1 VRIDGMD
8 VLLTG
13 GTGYIGSVVLGELR
27 RAGHSVTAVVRSER
41 AAEHVTAAGATAV
54 QGDLTDSAW
63 LAEQLRGV
71 DGAIHTASP
80 GDASSPAFDSAVI
93 AAVVDAFD
101 GTSKPYV
108 HTSGLW
114 IYGAGE
120 GLGEDSPLNPPALT
134 AWRPAVEAQVL
145 DSDLVASIVVPGVVY
160 GHRGGLPNLVVDGPR
175 DGSGRLVLLGD
186 GSQHWGVVHV
196 DDLAVLYV
204 SVLES
209 GRALGR
215 VLGVTDENPT
225 VRDLGEATGADVVGE
240 PVEATRARL
249 GEAFADALLL
259 DQRFALGAKAV
270 ALGWSPQGPTLLDD
284 VERGSYAQHG

>member
-1 VRIDGMD
+1 MD
-8 VLLTG
+8 ILLTG
-13 GTGYIGSVVLGELR
+13 ATGYIGSVVLTELLEG
-27 RAGHSVTAVVRSER
+27 GHSVRAVVRSER
-41 AAEHVTAAGATAV
+41 AAAQVTTAGATAV
-54 QGDLTDSAW
+54 LGDLTDRTW
-63 LAEQLRGV
+63 LAGRLREV

-80 GDASSPAFDSAVI
+80 GDASSPAFDSAVVA
-93 AAVVDAFD
+93 AAVEAFG

-114 IYGAGE
+114 IYGSGD
-120 GLGEDSPLNPPALT
+120 GLTEDGPLNPPALT
-134 AWRPAVEAQVL
+134 AWRPAVEAGVL

-160 GHRGGLPNLVVDGPR
+160 GHDRGLPNLIVDAPR

-204 SVLES
+204 AVLES

-225 VRDLGEATGADVVGE
+225 VRDLGEATGSDVVGE
-240 PVEATRARL
+240 PADQTRARL

-259 DQRFALGAKAV
+259 DQQFV
-270 ALGWSPQGPTLLDD
+270 ATGKGVELGWSPQGPTLLADL
-284 VERGSYAQHG
+284 EHGSYSQHG

>member
-1 VRIDGMD
+1 MD

-13 GTGYIGSVVLGELR
+13 GTGYIGSVVLSELR
-27 RAGHSVTAVVRSER
+27 KAGHTVTAVVRSER
-41 AAEHVTAAGATAV
+41 AAEQVTAAGATAV

-63 LAEQLRGV
+63 LTEQLRGV
-71 DGAIHTASP
+71 DGAVHTASP
-80 GDASSPAFDSAVI
+80 GDASSPAFDGAVV
-93 AAVVDAFD
+93 AAAVDAFR

-114 IYGAGE
+114 VYGAGE
-120 GLGEDSPLNPPALT
+120 GLGEDSPLDPPALT
-134 AWRPAVEAQVL
+134 AWRPAVEADVL

-160 GHRGGLPNLVVDGPR
+160 GHHGGLPNLVVDGPR

-259 DQRFALGAKAV
+259 DQQFSLGAKAV
-270 ALGWSPQGPTLLDD
+270 ALGWSPQGPTLLED

>member
-1 VRIDGMD
+1 MD

-13 GTGYIGSVVLGELR
+13 ATGYIGSVVLSELR
-27 RAGHSVTAVVRSER
+27 RAGHRVTAVVRSER
-41 AAEHVTAAGATAV
+41 AAEQVTAAGATAV
-54 QGDLTDSAW
+54 QGDLTDRAW

-80 GDASSPAFDSAVI
+80 GDATSPAFDRAVI
-93 AAVVDAFD
+93 AAAVEAFT

-114 IYGAGE
+114 MYGSGE
-120 GLGEDSPLNPPALT
+120 GLTEESPLDPPALT
-134 AWRPAVEAQVL
+134 AWRPVVEAEVL
-145 DSDLVASIVVPGVVY
+145 DSDLVASIVVPAVVY
-160 GHRGGLPNLVVDGPR
+160 GHRGGLPNLIVDAPR
-175 DGSGRLVLLGD
+175 DGSGRLVLIGD

-215 VLGVTDENPT
+215 VLAVTDENPT
-225 VRDLGEATGADVVGE
+225 VRELGEATGADVVGE
-240 PVEATRARL
+240 PADATRARL

-259 DQRFALGAKAV
+259 DQQFALGAKAV
-270 ALGWSPQGPTLLDD
+270 ALGWSPQGPTLVDD
-284 VERGSYAQHG
+284 LATGSYAEHG

>member
-1 VRIDGMD
+1 MD

-13 GTGYIGSVVLGELR
+13 ASGYIGAVVLDQLR
-27 RAGHSVTAVVRSER
+27 RAGHSVTAVVRSDR
-41 AAEHVTAAGATAV
+41 AAERVTAAGATAV
-54 QGDLTDSAW
+54 QGDLTDRAW
-63 LAEQLRGV
+63 FAGQLREV

-80 GDASSPAFDSAVI
+80 GDATSPAFDRAVV
-93 AAVVDAFD
+93 AAVVKAFD
-101 GTSKPYV
+101 GTAKPYV

-114 IYGAGE
+114 IYGSGE
-120 GLGEDSPLNPPALT
+120 GLSEDSPLNPPALT
-134 AWRPAVEAQVL
+134 QWRPAVEADVL

-160 GHRGGLPNLVVDGPR
+160 GHRGGLPNLVVDAPR
-175 DGSGRLVLLGD
+175 DGSGRLVLIGD

-196 DDLAVLYV
+196 DDLAALYV

-240 PVEATRARL
+240 PVEQTRARL

-259 DQRFALGAKAV
+259 DQQFVVGRRATE
-270 ALGWSPQGPTLLDD
+270 LGWSPQGPTLIDD
-284 VERGSYAQHG
+284 LATGSYAEHG

>member
-1 VRIDGMD
+1 MD

-13 GTGYIGSVVLGELR
+13 GTGYIGSVVLSELR
-27 RAGHSVTAVVRSER
+27 RSGHTVKAVVRSER
-41 AAEHVTAAGATAV
+41 AAEQVTAAGATAV

-80 GDASSPAFDSAVI
+80 GDATSPAFDRAVI
-93 AAVVDAFD
+93 AAAVEAFT
-101 GTSKPYV
+101 GTSKSYV

-114 IYGAGE
+114 MYGSGE
-120 GLGEDSPLNPPALT
+120 GLTEDSPLNPPALT
-134 AWRPAVEAQVL
+134 AWRPSVEADVL
-145 DSDLVASIVVPGVVY
+145 DSDLVASIVVPAVVY
-160 GHRGGLPNLVVDGPR
+160 GHNGGLPRLIVDAPR
-175 DGSGRLVLLGD
+175 DGSGRLVLIGD

-215 VLGVTDENPT
+215 VLGVTEENPT

-240 PVEATRARL
+240 PASATRERL

-259 DQRFALGAKAV
+259 DQQFRLGDKAV
-270 ALGWSPQGPTLLDD
+270 ALGWSPQGPTLVDD
-284 VERGSYAQHG
+284 LETGSYAEHG

>member
-1 VRIDGMD
+1 MN

-13 GTGYIGSVVLGELR
+13 ATGYIGAVVLTELR
-27 RAGHSVTAVVRSER
+27 RAGHEVTAVVRSDR
-41 AAEHVTAAGATAV
+41 AAEQVTAAGATAV
-54 QGDLTDSAW
+54 VGDLTDTAW

-80 GDASSPAFDSAVI
+80 GDATSPAFDRAVI
-93 AAVVDAFD
+93 AAVVEAFD

-114 IYGAGE
+114 IYGSGE
-120 GLGEDSPLNPPALT
+120 ALDEDSPLNPPALT
-134 AWRPAVEAQVL
+134 AWRPAVEADLL
-145 DSDLVASIVVPGVVY
+145 DSDVIGSIVVPAVVH
-160 GHRGGLPNLVVDGPR
+160 GHGGGLPNLLVDAPR

-196 DDLAVLYV
+196 DDLAALYLA
-204 SVLES
+204 VLES

-215 VLGVTDENPT
+215 VLAVTDENPT
-225 VRDLGEATGADVVGE
+225 VSDLGEATGADVVGE

-259 DQRFALGAKAV
+259 DQQFSVSRKATE
-270 ALGWSPQGPTLLDD
+270 LGWSPQGPTLVDD
-284 VERGSYAQHG
+284 LTEGSYAERG

>member
-1 VRIDGMD
+1 VDI
-8 VLLTG
+8 LLTG
-13 GTGYIGSVVLGELR
+13 ATGYIGAVVLSELL

-41 AAEHVTAAGATAV
+41 SAERVTAAGATAV
-54 QGDLTDSAW
+54 RGDLTDSAW
-63 LAEQLRGV
+63 LADQLRGV

-80 GDASSPAFDSAVI
+80 GDASSPAFDGAVVA
-93 AAVVDAFD
+93 AAVEAFG

-114 IYGAGE
+114 IYGSGE
-120 GLGEDSPLNPPALT
+120 SLTEDGPLDPPALT
-134 AWRPAVEAQVL
+134 AWRPAVEAGVL
-145 DSDLVASIVVPGVVY
+145 ASELVASIVVPGVVY
-160 GHRGGLPNLVVDGPR
+160 GQRGGLPNLIVDAPR

-215 VLGVTDENPT
+215 VLGVTNEHPT
-225 VRDLGEATGADVVGE
+225 VRDLGEANGSDVVGE
-240 PVEATRARL
+240 PVERTRARL

-259 DQRFALGAKAV
+259 DQQFVVGGKGAE
-270 ALGWSPQGPTLLDD
+270 LGWSPQGPTLVDEL
-284 VERGSYAQHG
+284 AHGTYTEHG

>member
-1 VRIDGMD
+1 MD

-13 GTGYIGSVVLGELR
+13 ATGYIGTVVLSVLHE
-27 RAGHSVTAVVRSER
+27 AGHVVTAVVRSER
-41 AAEHVTAAGATAV
+41 AAEQVTAAGATAV
-54 QGDLTDSAW
+54 RGDLTDGAW
-63 LAEQLRGV
+63 LSEQLGKV

-80 GDASSPAFDSAVI
+80 GDASSPAFDRAVV

-114 IYGAGE
+114 IYGSGE
-120 GLGEDSPLNPPALT
+120 GLSEDSPLNPPALT
-134 AWRPAVEAQVL
+134 AWRPSVEADVL

-160 GHRGGLPNLVVDGPR
+160 GHHGGLPNLIVDAPR
-175 DGSGRLVLLGD
+175 DGSGRLVLIGD

-196 DDLAVLYV
+196 DDLAALYV
-204 SVLES
+204 AVVES

-225 VRDLGEATGADVVGE
+225 VRDLGEANGSDVVAE
-240 PVEATRARL
+240 PVEHTRARL

-259 DQRFALGAKAV
+259 DQQFVIGRKATE
-270 ALGWSPQGPTLLDD
+270 LGWSPQGPTLIDD
-284 VERGSYAQHG
+284 LSEGSYAEHG

>member
-1 VRIDGMD
+1 MD

-13 GTGYIGSVVLGELR
+13 ASGYIGAVVLDQLR
-27 RAGHSVTAVVRSER
+27 RAGHSVTAVVRSDR
-41 AAEHVTAAGATAV
+41 AAERVTAAGATAV
-54 QGDLTDSAW
+54 QGDLTDRAW
-63 LAEQLRGV
+63 FAGQLREV

-80 GDASSPAFDSAVI
+80 GDATSPAFDRAVV
-93 AAVVDAFD
+93 AAVVEAFD
-101 GTSKPYV
+101 GTAKPYV

-114 IYGAGE
+114 IYGSGE
-120 GLGEDSPLNPPALT
+120 GLSEDSPLNPPALT
-134 AWRPAVEAQVL
+134 QWRPAVEADVL

-160 GHRGGLPNLVVDGPR
+160 GHRGGLPNLVVDAPR
-175 DGSGRLVLLGD
+175 DGSGRLVLIGD

-196 DDLAVLYV
+196 DDLAALYV

-240 PVEATRARL
+240 PVEHTRARL

-259 DQRFALGAKAV
+259 DQQFVVGRKA
-270 ALGWSPQGPTLLDD
+270 AELGWSPQGPTLVDD
-284 VERGSYAQHG
+284 FSEGSYAEHG

>member
-1 VRIDGMD
+1 MN

-13 GTGYIGSVVLGELR
+13 GTGFVGSAVLRELLQ
-27 RAGHSVTAVVRSER
+27 AGHRVTAVVRSDT
-41 AAEHVTAAGATAV
+41 AAARVREAGATEV
-54 QGDLTDSAW
+54 VVGDLTDTGW
-63 LAEQLRGV
+63 LAGQLAEV

-80 GDASSPAFDSAVI
+80 GDASSPDFDRAVATTARTAFA
-93 AAVVDAFD
+93 
-101 GTSKPYV
+101 GTTKPYV

-114 IYGAGE
+114 IYGSGT
-120 GLGEDSPLNPPALT
+120 GLSEDSPLNPPALT
-134 AWRPAVEAQVL
+134 GWRPAVEAEVL

-160 GHRGGLPNLVVDGPR
+160 GHGGGLPNLVVDAPR
-175 DGSGRLVLLGD
+175 DGSGRVVLLGD

-215 VLGVTDENPT
+215 VLAVTGENP
-225 VRDLGEATGADVVGE
+225 VVVDLAEAGGADSVAE

-259 DQRFALGAKAV
+259 DQVFLPAQKA
-270 ALGWSPQGPTLLDD
+270 AGLGWTPQGPTLFEDI
-284 VERGSYAQHG
+284 ERGTYRRS

>member
-1 VRIDGMD
+1 MD

-13 GTGYIGSVVLGELR
+13 GTGYIGSVVLNELR
-27 RAGHSVTAVVRSER
+27 RAGHNVTAVVRSER
-41 AAEHVTAAGATAV
+41 SAEQVTAAGATAV
-54 QGDLTDSAW
+54 QGDLADRAW
-63 LAEQLRGV
+63 LVEQLRGV

-80 GDASSPAFDSAVI
+80 GDATSPAFDRGVVA
-93 AAVVDAFD
+93 AAVEAFD

-114 IYGAGE
+114 IYGSGE
-120 GLGEDSPLNPPALT
+120 GLGEDSPLDPPALT
-134 AWRPAVEAQVL
+134 AWRPSVEAEVL
-145 DSDLVASIVVPGVVY
+145 DSDLVASIVVPAVVY
-160 GHRGGLPNLVVDGPR
+160 GHRGGLPNLIVDAPR
-175 DGSGRLVLLGD
+175 DGSGQLVLIGD

-240 PVEATRARL
+240 PASATRERL

-259 DQRFALGAKAV
+259 DQQFTLGSKAV
-270 ALGWSPQGPTLLDD
+270 ALGWSPQGPTLVDD
-284 VERGSYAQHG
+284 LGTGSYAEHG

>member
-1 VRIDGMD
+1 MD

-13 GTGYIGSVVLGELR
+13 ASGYIGAVVLDQLR
-27 RAGHSVTAVVRSER
+27 RAGHSVTAVVRSDR
-41 AAEHVTAAGATAV
+41 AAERVTAAGATAV
-54 QGDLTDSAW
+54 QGDLTDRAW
-63 LAEQLRGV
+63 FAGQLREV

-80 GDASSPAFDSAVI
+80 GDATSPAFDRAVV
-93 AAVVDAFD
+93 AAVVEAFD
-101 GTSKPYV
+101 GTAKPYV

-114 IYGAGE
+114 IYGSGE
-120 GLGEDSPLNPPALT
+120 GLSEDSPLNPPALT
-134 AWRPAVEAQVL
+134 QWRPAVEADVL

-160 GHRGGLPNLVVDGPR
+160 GHRGGLPNLVVDAPR
-175 DGSGRLVLLGD
+175 DGSGRLVLIGD

-196 DDLAVLYV
+196 DDLAALYV

-240 PVEATRARL
+240 PVEHTRARL

-259 DQRFALGAKAV
+259 DQQFVVGRKATG
-270 ALGWSPQGPTLLDD
+270 LGWSPQGPTLIDD
-284 VERGSYAQHG
+284 LSEGSYAEHG